1 MDAVTSSN
9 TQIPLQQQTQPLAL
23 ALPQQSQEPQLQS
36 TNLTNSIT
44 ISELESD
51 LNDLKNQLLNQ
62 NEQQQLSNQQPN
74 KLIDE
79 LESQSHDQ
87 INIPANPTSS
97 LLSNSTN
104 QQHHSSS
111 NHTLAIDPNLADAN
125 PVNTLQNSL
134 LALPTQA
141 SPIIK
146 EDSINHAFLSLNKF
160 SYGTTSD
167 DNTSQTPT
175 LTRQQPLLTSE
186 MVEHSLTPLRV
197 GKKWACRICYREF
210 TRRFNCT
217 THERTHLDLNER
229 AQYRCGLCPRGF
241 TRRHDLERHVH
252 SVHPGHM
259 LEKESSSSSSPSQP
273 ITIVQTNASV
283 SPKRKSNAPIP
294 TDAGANKIRKLEG
307 PDWQNHHESGG
318 DHQLR
323 ILVID
328 NHRTLSEP
336 HEGFLIDPLLVEPR
350 SASTS
355 TNPFALLLPHQD
367 GPAPTAILTAG
378 SIRDISTAVERVALE
393 SLPSLNPNND
403 PIFKFE
409 KKWACGTCGR
419 LFVRRNNCKA
429 HEATHRDVREYQCPT
444 CTRSFSRRHDLE
456 RHITAVHPDQLRYP
470 SQTESEGEEQHEV
483 QEEAYEQA
491 LLPRSPTPTPPTP
504 PPPVRTRACKTED
517 KTSLNIFEPL
527 PGAEPSEEKEG
538 SFDPSLFNNSG
549 ELDDIDDEKTL
560 LEKVQRFVWGSFN
573 PA

>member
-9 TQIPLQQQTQPLAL
+9 TQMTLQQQAQRLAL
-23 ALPQQSQEPQLQS
+23 ELPQQAQQSQAPS
-36 TNLTNSIT
+36 TNLTNSIS

-51 LNDLKNQLLNQ
+51 LSDLKNQLLNQ
-62 NEQQQLSNQQPN
+62 NEPHQLSHQSNE
-74 KLIDE
+74 LINE
-79 LESQSHDQ
+79 LKCQSHDQ
-87 INIPANPTSS
+87 IDISIGSS
-97 LLSNSTN
+97 STLLSNSTH
-104 QQHHSSS
+104 QPQHSSS
-111 NHTLAIDPNLADAN
+111 NHTLAIDPNLSNINPINNSQDAF
-125 PVNTLQNSL
+125 
-134 LALPTQA
+134 LAVPTQ
-141 SPIIK
+141 SSSVIK
-146 EDSINHAFLSLNKF
+146 EDSINHAFLSLNKY
-160 SYGTTSD
+160 SYGTASD
-167 DNTSQTPT
+167 DNTSQTNT
-175 LTRQQPLLTSE
+175 LTKQQPLLTSE

-273 ITIVQTNASV
+273 ITIVQTASV
-283 SPKRKSNAPIP
+283 SPKRKSNDHIL
-294 TDAGANKIRKLEG
+294 TDATANKIRKLES
-307 PDWQNHHESGG
+307 PEWQQHHESGS
-318 DHQLR
+318 DQQLR
-323 ILVID
+323 I
-328 NHRTLSEP
+328 
-336 HEGFLIDPLLVEPR
+336 LVEPR

-378 SIRDISTAVERVALE
+378 SIRDISTAVERIALE
-393 SLPSLNPNND
+393 ILPSLNPNND

-429 HEATHRDVREYQCPT
+429 HELTHRDIREYQCAT
-444 CTRSFSRRHDLE
+444 CSRSFSRRHDLE

-470 SQTESEGEEQHEV
+470 SHTESEGEEQPEA
-483 QEEAYEQA
+483 QEEVYDQA
-491 LLPRSPTPTPPTP
+491 LLPRSPTPP
-504 PPPVRTRACKTED
+504 PPPPSPPTRPRPCKAED
-517 KTSLNIFEPL
+517 KTSLNIFETL
-527 PGAEPSEEKEG
+527 PGAEPTEAKEE